1 MTSPRAAGGVAAA
14 SATPMATPA
23 VPLTTPN
30 TATSARSG
38 TLSLT
43 CGNNAVA
50 TDPARTPP
58 TAYGADRWVRSISH
72 PAGTRAAV
80 FAMPRTRKTSPMA
93 AGERPLAS
101 PSNGKNVKTTPCVR
115 RPLAATIHPAQTLGL
130 ARTSR
135 NVARAADV
143 VCAGCTLIAKP
154 SANTIAAPAAL
165 APKAAR

>member
-93 AGERPLAS
+93 AGER
-101 PSNGKNVKTTPCVR
+101 R
-115 RPLAATIHPAQTLGL
+115 LAAQWKEREDH
-130 ARTSR
+130 
-135 NVARAADV
+135 
-143 VCAGCTLIAKP
+143 
-154 SANTIAAPAAL
+154 AL
-165 APKAAR
+165 REKAARRDDPPCPDTRIGSNVAERRARRRRRVRGMYVNRQAEREHDRGA